1 MHRGVIVVLME
12 STDLTVRIL
21 QDIREDIHGLRAEQR
36 EDIHGLREEQRE
48 GRVEAQAAIGQFR
61 EESAERF
68 AIIET
73 GLRDMA
79 EQLVMV
85 QLEKS
90 EAG

>member
-21 QDIREDIHGLRAEQR
+21 QDIR